1 MYHDAARSPGSQRH
15 QQPLHRQPSRQ
26 FDAYGPMPVN
36 PYEDQMA
43 RYDSARLERLN
54 PSLQNNYGY
63 DISGSQTWNPNGF
76 ANAQSLGGIRSA
88 SASLKPNARGRSG
101 LPTVCLAFFDAEG
114 FPHYPQDTTN
124 PLKTWLDQQ
133 PNMPQAFSNLGPG
146 PMQSSAMRPEASAS
160 SADDDELIPT
170 AIVIKNIPFAV
181 KKEQLVQLMT
191 ELNLPLPY
199 AFNYHFDN
207 GVFRGLAFANFTSAE
222 ETATVIEVLNHFELQ
237 GRKLRVEY
245 KKMLPL
251 QERERIEREKRERRG
266 QLEEQ
271 HRPMGG
277 PQLHTQSSMS
287 SLASHIP
294 ATSPSPVSQRG
305 QKLGGLHTR
314 LRLLPIRP
322 VANKNFLCSD
332 VDLNDTQTLQY
343 YSQLLLFKE
352 DTVRDSVIFPH
363 NLTPSQRRTVHTL
376 AHNMGLGH
384 ASRGSGEQRQVQVF
398 KVAAGAN
405 VSPPLSSIPPSGQSS
420 ESARR
425 GLNRAATI
433 DFSEARNEARNE
445 AGPGAFNTLR
455 GQNSG
460 FLGVLDSP
468 GNFANGQNLRAAKSF
483 ADLRSYTPSPVPS
496 SASFPAALQ
505 SNGARI
511 QYDGAPTGTSNT
523 PTLTP
528 AQSGSSLGMQRDDN
542 LLVNSLGGLS
552 LGTGI
557 GGPNSSPRRLRGMFS
572 WEQDSQHSNA
582 GAIGSNRGMGVG
594 YDGQQERMPIRQPRG
609 PTPDKGTGFRRQN
622 GHQARGSDELRTN
635 SGVEIIVE

>member
-1 MYHDAARSPGSQRH
+1 MSYQQSQEMYHDNSSARSPGSQRH

-36 PYEDQMA
+36 LYDDSMA
-43 RYDSARLERLN
+43 RYDTGRLERLN
-54 PSLQNNYGY
+54 PSLHNNSYAY
-63 DISGSQTWNPNGF
+63 DLPGSQTWNPNGF
-76 ANAQSLGGIRSA
+76 ANAQTLGAIRSA
-88 SASLKPNARGRSG
+88 SASLKTTSRTGRAG
-101 LPTVCLAFFDAEG
+101 LPT
-114 FPHYPQDTTN
+114 
-124 PLKTWLDQQ
+124 TWLDQQ
-133 PNMPQAFSNLGPG
+133 PGMPSPFSNLGPG
-146 PMQSSAMRPEASAS
+146 PLQSGAVRSETTVPSEGE
-160 SADDDELIPT
+160 DELIPT

-271 HRPMGG
+271 HRPMAAS
-277 PQLHTQSSMS
+277 QLQTQSSMS
-287 SLASHIP
+287 SLTSHIP

-305 QKLGGLHTR
+305 QKLE
-314 LRLLPIRP
+314 
-322 VANKNFLCSD
+322 
-332 VDLNDTQTLQY
+332 VDLNDSTTLSY

-352 DTVRDSVIFPH
+352 DPSRDSVLFPST
-363 NLTPSQRRTVHTL
+363 LSPIQRRTVHTL

-384 ASRGSGEQRQVQVF
+384 ASRGTGEQRQGQVF
-398 KVAAGAN
+398 KVAPGSN
-405 VSPPLSSIPPSGQSS
+405 VSPPLTSIPTAVQPADT
-420 ESARR
+420 ARR

-433 DFSEARNEARNE
+433 DFSEARNEG
-445 AGPGAFNTLR
+445 GPGPFNNLR
-455 GQNSG
+455 GQTSG

-468 GNFANGQNLRAAKSF
+468 GNYGNTQNLRAAKSF

-505 SNGARI
+505 SNGARL
-511 QYDGAPTGTSNT
+511 QHYEAVTSGASNT
-523 PTLTP
+523 PTLTSAP
-528 AQSGSSLGMQRDDN
+528 SGSSLGVQRDDN
-542 LLVNSLGGLS
+542 ILVNSLSSLS

-557 GGPNSSPRRLRGMFS
+557 GGPNASPRRLRGMFS
-572 WEQDSQHSNA
+572 WDQPESQPSSA
-582 GAIGSNRGMGVG
+582 GPIGSNRSIGLGF
-594 YDGQQERMPIRQPRG
+594 DGQSQERMPIRQPRG
-609 PTPDKGTGFRRQN
+609 PMPEKGSGFRRSN
-622 GHQARGSDELRTN
+622 GHQSRGSDELRTN

>member
-1 MYHDAARSPGSQRH
+1 MSYQQSQEMYHDNSSARSPGSQRH

-36 PYEDQMA
+36 LYDDSMA
-43 RYDSARLERLN
+43 RYDTGRLERLN
-54 PSLQNNYGY
+54 PSLHNNSYAY
-63 DISGSQTWNPNGF
+63 DLSGSQTWNPNGF
-76 ANAQSLGGIRSA
+76 ANAQTLGAIRSA
-88 SASLKPNARGRSG
+88 SASLKTTSRTGRAG
-101 LPTVCLAFFDAEG
+101 LPT
-114 FPHYPQDTTN
+114 
-124 PLKTWLDQQ
+124 TWLDQQ
-133 PNMPQAFSNLGPG
+133 PGMPSPFSNLGPG
-146 PMQSSAMRPEASAS
+146 PLQSGAVRSETTVPSEGE
-160 SADDDELIPT
+160 DELIPT

-271 HRPMGG
+271 HRPMAAS
-277 PQLHTQSSMS
+277 QLQTQSSMS
-287 SLASHIP
+287 SLTSHIP

-305 QKLGGLHTR
+305 QKLE
-314 LRLLPIRP
+314 
-322 VANKNFLCSD
+322 
-332 VDLNDTQTLQY
+332 VDLNDSTTLSY

-352 DTVRDSVIFPH
+352 DPSRDSVLFPPT
-363 NLTPSQRRTVHTL
+363 LTPIQRRTVHTL

-384 ASRGSGEQRQVQVF
+384 ASRGTGEQRQVQVF
-398 KVAAGAN
+398 KVAPGTN
-405 VSPPLSSIPPSGQSS
+405 VSPPLTSIPTAVQPADT
-420 ESARR
+420 ARR

-433 DFSEARNEARNE
+433 DFSEARNEG
-445 AGPGAFNTLR
+445 GPGPFSNLR
-455 GQNSG
+455 GQTSG

-468 GNFANGQNLRAAKSF
+468 GNYGSTQNLRAAKSF

-505 SNGARI
+505 SNGTRLQHYEAVTS
-511 QYDGAPTGTSNT
+511 GASNT
-523 PTLTP
+523 PTLTSAP
-528 AQSGSSLGMQRDDN
+528 SGSSLGVQRDDN
-542 LLVNSLGGLS
+542 LLVNSLSSLS

-572 WEQDSQHSNA
+572 WDQPENQPSSA
-582 GAIGSNRGMGVG
+582 GPIGSNRSIGLGF
-594 YDGQQERMPIRQPRG
+594 DGQSQERMPIRQPRG
-609 PTPDKGTGFRRQN
+609 PVPEKGSGFRRSN
-622 GHQARGSDELRTN
+622 GHQSRGSDELRTN

>member
-1 MYHDAARSPGSQRH
+1 MSYQQSDMYHDNPSARSPGSQRH

-36 PYEDQMA
+36 LYEDQMA
-43 RYDSARLERLN
+43 RYDTARMERLN
-54 PSLQNNYGY
+54 PSLQNNSYGY

-76 ANAQSLGGIRSA
+76 ANAQTLGGIRSS
-88 SASLKPNARGRSG
+88 SASLKPSARGRTG
-101 LPTVCLAFFDAEG
+101 LPT
-114 FPHYPQDTTN
+114 
-124 PLKTWLDQQ
+124 TWLDQQ
-133 PNMPQAFSNLGPG
+133 PGMSPAFSNLGPG
-146 PMQSSAMRPEASAS
+146 TIQSSAMRPEPSAS
-160 SADDDELIPT
+160 SEGDDELIPT

-271 HRPMGG
+271 HRPM
-277 PQLHTQSSMS
+277 PSSQLQTQSSMS
-287 SLASHIP
+287 SLTSHIP

-305 QKLGGLHTR
+305 QKL
-314 LRLLPIRP
+314 
-322 VANKNFLCSD
+322 D
-332 VDLNDTQTLQY
+332 VDLNDSATLSY

-352 DTVRDSVIFPH
+352 DTTRDSVLFPP
-363 NLTPSQRRTVHTL
+363 NLSPVQRRTVHTL
-376 AHNMGLGH
+376 AHNMGLAH

-398 KVAAGAN
+398 KVAPGTN
-405 VSPPLSSIPPSGQSS
+405 VSPPLSSIPPAQS
-420 ESARR
+420 ADNGRR

-433 DFSEARNEARNE
+433 DFSEARNE
-445 AGPGAFNTLR
+445 GAHGSFNTLR

-468 GNFANGQNLRAAKSF
+468 GNFANTQNLRAAKSF

-505 SNGARI
+505 SNGARL
-511 QYDGAPTGTSNT
+511 QYEGAPSGTSNT
-523 PTLTP
+523 PTLTSAP
-528 AQSGSSLGMQRDDN
+528 SGSSLGMQRDDN

-572 WEQDSQHSNA
+572 WEQENQATNA
-582 GAIGSNRGMGVG
+582 GAIGSNRGMGMG
-594 YDGQQERMPIRQPRG
+594 YDGAQQERMPIRQPRG

-622 GHQARGSDELRTN
+622 GHQSRGSDELRAS

>member
-1 MYHDAARSPGSQRH
+1 MSYQQSQEMYHDNSSARSPGSQRH

-36 PYEDQMA
+36 LYDDSMA
-43 RYDSARLERLN
+43 RYDTGRLERLN
-54 PSLQNNYGY
+54 PSLHNNSYAY
-63 DISGSQTWNPNGF
+63 DLPGSQTWNPNGF
-76 ANAQSLGGIRSA
+76 ANAQTLGAIRSA
-88 SASLKPNARGRSG
+88 SASLKTTSRTGRAG
-101 LPTVCLAFFDAEG
+101 LPT
-114 FPHYPQDTTN
+114 
-124 PLKTWLDQQ
+124 TWLDQQ
-133 PNMPQAFSNLGPG
+133 PGMPSPFSNLGPG
-146 PMQSSAMRPEASAS
+146 PLQSGAVRSETTVPSEG
-160 SADDDELIPT
+160 DDELIPT

-271 HRPMGG
+271 HRPMAAS
-277 PQLHTQSSMS
+277 QLQTQSSMS
-287 SLASHIP
+287 SLTSHIP

-305 QKLGGLHTR
+305 QKLE
-314 LRLLPIRP
+314 
-322 VANKNFLCSD
+322 
-332 VDLNDTQTLQY
+332 VDLNDSTTLSY

-352 DTVRDSVIFPH
+352 DPSRDSVLFPST
-363 NLTPSQRRTVHTL
+363 LSPIQRRTVHTL

-384 ASRGSGEQRQVQVF
+384 ASRGTGEQRQVQVF
-398 KVAAGAN
+398 KVAPGTN
-405 VSPPLSSIPPSGQSS
+405 VSPPLTSIPTAVQPADT
-420 ESARR
+420 ARR

-433 DFSEARNEARNE
+433 DFSEARNEG
-445 AGPGAFNTLR
+445 GPGPFNNLR
-455 GQNSG
+455 GQTSG

-468 GNFANGQNLRAAKSF
+468 GNYGNTQNLRAAKSF

-505 SNGARI
+505 SNGARL
-511 QYDGAPTGTSNT
+511 QHYEAVTSGASNT
-523 PTLTP
+523 PTLTSAP
-528 AQSGSSLGMQRDDN
+528 SGSSLGVQRDDN
-542 LLVNSLGGLS
+542 LLVNSLSSLS

-557 GGPNSSPRRLRGMFS
+557 GGPNASPRRLRGMFS
-572 WEQDSQHSNA
+572 WDQPESQPSSA
-582 GAIGSNRGMGVG
+582 GPIGSNRSIGLGF
-594 YDGQQERMPIRQPRG
+594 DGQSQERMPIRQPRG
-609 PTPDKGTGFRRQN
+609 PMPEKGSGFRRSN
-622 GHQARGSDELRTN
+622 GHQSRGSDELRTN

>member
-1 MYHDAARSPGSQRH
+1 MSYQQPDMYHDNPSARSPGSQRH
-15 QQPLHRQPSRQ
+15 QQPLHRQSSRQ

-36 PYEDQMA
+36 LYEDQMG
-43 RYDSARLERLN
+43 RYDTARMERLN
-54 PSLQNNYGY
+54 PSLQNNSYGY

-76 ANAQSLGGIRSA
+76 ANAQTLGGIRSS
-88 SASLKPNARGRSG
+88 SASLKPSARGRTG
-101 LPTVCLAFFDAEG
+101 LPTVSDLFLSNNREEQQLTDVG
-114 FPHYPQDTTN
+114 Q
-124 PLKTWLDQQ
+124 TWLDQQ
-133 PNMPQAFSNLGPG
+133 PGMSPAFSNLGPG
-146 PMQSSAMRPEASAS
+146 PIQSSAMRPEPSAS
-160 SADDDELIPT
+160 SEGDDELIPT

-271 HRPMGG
+271 HRPM
-277 PQLHTQSSMS
+277 PSSQLQTQSSMS

-305 QKLGGLHTR
+305 QKL
-314 LRLLPIRP
+314 
-322 VANKNFLCSD
+322 D
-332 VDLNDTQTLQY
+332 VDLNDSATLSY

-352 DTVRDSVIFPH
+352 DTSRDSVLFPP
-363 NLTPSQRRTVHTL
+363 NLSPVQRRTVHTL
-376 AHNMGLGH
+376 AHNMGLAH

-398 KVAAGAN
+398 KVAPGTN
-405 VSPPLSSIPPSGQSS
+405 VSPPLSSIPPAQSADSG
-420 ESARR
+420 RR

-433 DFSEARNEARNE
+433 DFSEARNE
-445 AGPGAFNTLR
+445 GAHGSFNALR
-455 GQNSG
+455 GQTSG

-468 GNFANGQNLRAAKSF
+468 GNFANTQNLRAAKSF

-505 SNGARI
+505 SNGARL
-511 QYDGAPTGTSNT
+511 QYEGAPSGTSNT
-523 PTLTP
+523 PTLTSAP
-528 AQSGSSLGMQRDDN
+528 SGSSLGMQRDDN

-572 WEQDSQHSNA
+572 WEQENQATNA
-582 GAIGSNRGMGVG
+582 GAIGSNRGMGMG
-594 YDGQQERMPIRQPRG
+594 YDGAQQERMPIRQPRG
-609 PTPDKGTGFRRQN
+609 PTPDKSTGFRRQN
-622 GHQARGSDELRTN
+622 GHQSRGSDELRAS

>member
-1 MYHDAARSPGSQRH
+1 MSYQQPDMYHDPSARSPGSQRH

-26 FDAYGPMPVN
+26 FDAYGAMPVN
-36 PYEDQMA
+36 LYEDQMA
-43 RYDSARLERLN
+43 RYESARLERLN
-54 PSLQNNYGY
+54 PPMQNNNSYSY
-63 DISGSQTWNPNGF
+63 DLSGSQTWNPNGF
-76 ANAQSLGGIRSA
+76 ANAQTLGGIRSA
-88 SASLKPNARGRSG
+88 SASLKPAARGRTA
-101 LPTVCLAFFDAEG
+101 LPT
-114 FPHYPQDTTN
+114 
-124 PLKTWLDQQ
+124 TWLDQQ
-133 PNMPQAFSNLGPG
+133 PGMPSAFSNLGPG
-146 PMQSSAMRPEASAS
+146 PIQSSAMRPEASAS
-160 SADDDELIPT
+160 SEGDDELIPT

-222 ETATVIEVLNHFELQ
+222 ETATVIDVLNHFELQ

-271 HRPMGG
+271 HRPM
-277 PQLHTQSSMS
+277 PSQLHTQSSMT
-287 SLASHIP
+287 SLNSHIP

-305 QKLGGLHTR
+305 GGGGHGQKL
-314 LRLLPIRP
+314 
-322 VANKNFLCSD
+322 D
-332 VDLNDTQTLQY
+332 VDLNDGQTLQY

-352 DTVRDSVIFPH
+352 DTTRDSVLFPS

-376 AHNMGLGH
+376 AHNMGLAH
-384 ASRGSGEQRQVQVF
+384 ASRGSGDQRQVQVL
-398 KVAAGAN
+398 KVAAGSN
-405 VSPPLSSIPPSGQSS
+405 VSPPLQPIPPAGQSDS
-420 ESARR
+420 SRR

-433 DFSEARNEARNE
+433 DFSEARNEG
-445 AGPGAFNTLR
+445 GPGAFNTLR
-455 GQNSG
+455 GQTSG
-460 FLGVLDSP
+460 FLGVLDSA
-468 GNFANGQNLRAAKSF
+468 GNFANTQNLRAAKSF

-505 SNGARI
+505 SNGTRL
-511 QYDGAPTGTSNT
+511 QYDGAPTGASNT
-523 PTLTP
+523 PTLTSAP
-528 AQSGSSLGMQRDDN
+528 SGSSLGMQRDDN

-572 WEQDSQHSNA
+572 WDQDSQPSTT

-594 YDGQQERMPIRQPRG
+594 FDTAQQERMPIRQPRG
-609 PTPDKGTGFRRQN
+609 PTPEKGPGFRRQN
-622 GHQARGSDELRTN
+622 GHQARGSDELRAS

>member
-1 MYHDAARSPGSQRH
+1 MKQ
-15 QQPLHRQPSRQ
+15 
-26 FDAYGPMPVN
+26 
-36 PYEDQMA
+36 
-43 RYDSARLERLN
+43 
-54 PSLQNNYGY
+54 
-63 DISGSQTWNPNGF
+63 
-76 ANAQSLGGIRSA
+76 
-88 SASLKPNARGRSG
+88 
-101 LPTVCLAFFDAEG
+101 
-114 FPHYPQDTTN
+114 
-124 PLKTWLDQQ
+124 KTWLDQQ
-133 PNMPQAFSNLGPG
+133 PGIPSPFSSLGPS
-146 PMQSSAMRPEASAS
+146 PLQSSSAIRTEPSAS
-160 SADDDELIPT
+160 SEVDDELIPT

-271 HRPMGG
+271 HRPM
-277 PQLHTQSSMS
+277 PSSQLQTQSSMS
-287 SLASHIP
+287 SLTSHIP

-305 QKLGGLHTR
+305 QKLGNDLHSEHFQSMSA
-314 LRLLPIRP
+314 
-322 VANKNFLCSD
+322 ANALSAID
-332 VDLNDTQTLQY
+332 VDLNDTTTLSY

-352 DTVRDSVIFPH
+352 DTARDSVIFPA
-363 NLTPSQRRTVHTL
+363 NLTPVHRRTVHTL

-398 KVAAGAN
+398 KVMPGSN
-405 VSPPLSSIPPSGQSS
+405 VSPPLSSIPAAVQPPDT
-420 ESARR
+420 ARR

-433 DFSEARNEARNE
+433 DFSESRNEGGANPYGGGGSGG
-445 AGPGAFNTLR
+445 AGNAGAGAGGSLR
-455 GQNSG
+455 GQASG
-460 FLGVLDSP
+460 FLGVLESP
-468 GNFANGQNLRAAKSF
+468 GNFGNAQNLRAAKSF

-505 SNGARI
+505 SNGARVP
-511 QYDGAPTGTSNT
+511 QYDGAASAASNT
-523 PTLTP
+523 PTLAGTP
-528 AQSGSSLGMQRDDN
+528 SGSSLGVQRDDG
-542 LLVNSLGGLS
+542 LLVNSLSSLS

-557 GGPNSSPRRLRGMFS
+557 GGTNSSPRRLRGMFS
-572 WEQDSQHSNA
+572 WEQPDSQPSSA
-582 GAIGSNRGMGVG
+582 GPIGSNRSIGLGF
-594 YDGQQERMPIRQPRG
+594 DSQLQERMPIRQPRG
-609 PTPDKGTGFRRQN
+609 PAPEKGPGFGRQN
-622 GHQARGSDELRTN
+622 GHQSRASHELRTN

>member
-1 MYHDAARSPGSQRH
+1 MYEQ
-15 QQPLHRQPSRQ
+15 
-26 FDAYGPMPVN
+26 
-36 PYEDQMA
+36 DQM
-43 RYDSARLERLN
+43 RYESARLERLN

-76 ANAQSLGGIRSA
+76 ANAQTLGGIRSA
-88 SASLKPNARGRSG
+88 SASLKPNSRGRAG
-101 LPTVCLAFFDAEG
+101 LPT
-114 FPHYPQDTTN
+114 
-124 PLKTWLDQQ
+124 TWLDQQ

-146 PMQSSAMRPEASAS
+146 PIQSSAMRPEASAS

-277 PQLHTQSSMS
+277 GPQLQTQSSMS
-287 SLASHIP
+287 SLTSHIP

-305 QKLGGLHTR
+305 QK
-314 LRLLPIRP
+314 I
-322 VANKNFLCSD
+322 D
-332 VDLNDTQTLQY
+332 VDLNDTQTLSY

-352 DTVRDSVIFPH
+352 DNVRDSVIFPH

-398 KVAAGAN
+398 KIAAGAN
-405 VSPPLSSIPPSGQSS
+405 VSPPASSIPPSGQSDNG
-420 ESARR
+420 RR

-433 DFSEARNEARNE
+433 DFSEARQE

-460 FLGVLDSP
+460 FLGVMDSP

-505 SNGARI
+505 SNGARL
-511 QYDGAPTGTSNT
+511 QYEGAPTATSNT

-572 WEQDSQHSNA
+572 WEQDSQQSNA
-582 GAIGSNRGMGVG
+582 GAIGSNRGMGMG
-594 YDGQQERMPIRQPRG
+594 YDGQQERMPVRQPRG

>member
-1 MYHDAARSPGSQRH
+1 MYHDPSARSPGSQRH

-36 PYEDQMA
+36 LYEDQMA
-43 RYDSARLERLN
+43 RYESARLERLN
-54 PSLQNNYGY
+54 PPMQQQNNNSYSY
-63 DISGSQTWNPNGF
+63 DLSGSQTWNPNGF
-76 ANAQSLGGIRSA
+76 ANPQSLAGIRSA
-88 SASLKPNARGRSG
+88 SASLKPAARGRTG
-101 LPTVCLAFFDAEG
+101 LPT
-114 FPHYPQDTTN
+114 
-124 PLKTWLDQQ
+124 TWLDQQ
-133 PNMPQAFSNLGPG
+133 PGMPNAFSNLGPG
-146 PMQSSAMRPEASAS
+146 PIQSTAMRPEASAS
-160 SADDDELIPT
+160 SDGDDELIPT

-222 ETATVIEVLNHFELQ
+222 ETATVIEMLNHFELQ

-271 HRPMGG
+271 HRPMPSG
-277 PQLHTQSSMS
+277 QLHTQSSMT
-287 SLASHIP
+287 SLNSHIP
-294 ATSPSPVSQRG
+294 ASSPSPVSQRG
-305 QKLGGLHTR
+305 QKL
-314 LRLLPIRP
+314 
-322 VANKNFLCSD
+322 D
-332 VDLNDTQTLQY
+332 VNLNDTQTLHY

-352 DTVRDSVIFPH
+352 DTARDSVMFPS
-363 NLTPSQRRTVHTL
+363 NLTPTQRRTVHTL
-376 AHNMGLGH
+376 AHNMGLAH
-384 ASRGSGEQRQVQVF
+384 ASRGSGDQRQVQVF
-398 KVAAGAN
+398 KVAAGSN
-405 VSPPLSSIPPSGQSS
+405 VSPPLQPIPPAGQSDS
-420 ESARR
+420 SRR

-433 DFSEARNEARNE
+433 DFSEARNEGGA
-445 AGPGAFNTLR
+445 GAFNTLR
-455 GQNSG
+455 GQTSG

-468 GNFANGQNLRAAKSF
+468 GNFNNPQNLRAAKSF

-505 SNGARI
+505 SNGTRL
-511 QYDGAPTGTSNT
+511 QYEGAPTGASNT
-523 PTLTP
+523 PTLTSAP
-528 AQSGSSLGMQRDDN
+528 SGSSLGMQRDDN

-572 WEQDSQHSNA
+572 WEQDSQPSSA

-594 YDGQQERMPIRQPRG
+594 FDTAQQERMPIRQPRG
-609 PTPDKGTGFRRQN
+609 PTPDKGPGFRRQN
-622 GHQARGSDELRTN
+622 GHQARGSDELRST

>member
-1 MYHDAARSPGSQRH
+1 MSYQQAQDMYHDNSAARSPGSQRH

-36 PYEDQMA
+36 LYDDMA
-43 RYDSARLERLN
+43 RYDSGRLERLN
-54 PSLQNNYGY
+54 SSLHNNSYAY
-63 DISGSQTWNPNGF
+63 DLAGSQTWNPNGF
-76 ANAQSLGGIRSA
+76 ANAQALGGIRSA
-88 SASLKPNARGRSG
+88 STSLKTTSRTGRAG
-101 LPTVCLAFFDAEG
+101 LPT
-114 FPHYPQDTTN
+114 
-124 PLKTWLDQQ
+124 TWLDQQ
-133 PNMPQAFSNLGPG
+133 PGIPSPFSNLGPG
-146 PMQSSAMRPEASAS
+146 PLQNSAMRPETSGPSEA
-160 SADDDELIPT
+160 DDELIPT

-271 HRPMGG
+271 HRPMATS
-277 PQLHTQSSMS
+277 QLQTQSSMS
-287 SLASHIP
+287 SLTSHLP

-305 QKLGGLHTR
+305 QKLE
-314 LRLLPIRP
+314 
-322 VANKNFLCSD
+322 
-332 VDLNDTQTLQY
+332 VDLNDSTTLSY

-352 DTVRDSVIFPH
+352 DTARDTLVFPP
-363 NLTPSQRRTVHTL
+363 NLSPVQRRTVHTL

-384 ASRGSGEQRQVQVF
+384 ASRGSGEQRQVHVF
-398 KVAAGAN
+398 KVAPGTN
-405 VSPPLSSIPPSGQSS
+405 VSPPLSSIPAAVQPA
-420 ESARR
+420 ETARR

-433 DFSEARNEARNE
+433 DFSESRND
-445 AGPGAFNTLR
+445 GPTHFNTLR
-455 GQNSG
+455 GQPSSG

-468 GNFANGQNLRAAKSF
+468 GNFGNTQNLRAAKSF

-505 SNGARI
+505 SNGARL
-511 QYDGAPTGTSNT
+511 QHYDGATSATSNT
-523 PTLTP
+523 PTLTSAP
-528 AQSGSSLGMQRDDN
+528 SGSSLGMQRDDS
-542 LLVNSLGGLS
+542 LLVNSLSSLS

-557 GGPNSSPRRLRGMFS
+557 GGPNASPRRLRGMFS
-572 WEQDSQHSNA
+572 WEQPESQPSSA
-582 GAIGSNRGMGVG
+582 GPIGSNRSIGVG
-594 YDGQQERMPIRQPRG
+594 FDGQSQERMPIRQPRG
-609 PTPDKGTGFRRQN
+609 PMPEKGPGFRRQN
-622 GHQARGSDELRTN
+622 GHQSRGSDELRTS

>member
-1 MYHDAARSPGSQRH
+1 MSYQDMYHDHSARSPGSQRH

-26 FDAYGPMPVN
+26 FDAYGPMPTN
-36 PYEDQMA
+36 MYEQDQM
-43 RYDSARLERLN
+43 RYESTRLERLN

-76 ANAQSLGGIRSA
+76 ANAQTLGGIRSA
-88 SASLKPNARGRSG
+88 SASLKPNARGRAG
-101 LPTVCLAFFDAEG
+101 LPT
-114 FPHYPQDTTN
+114 
-124 PLKTWLDQQ
+124 TWLDQQ

-146 PMQSSAMRPEASAS
+146 PIQSSAMRPEASAS

-277 PQLHTQSSMS
+277 GPQLQTQSSMS
-287 SLASHIP
+287 SLTSHIP

-305 QKLGGLHTR
+305 QK
-314 LRLLPIRP
+314 I
-322 VANKNFLCSD
+322 D
-332 VDLNDTQTLQY
+332 VDLNDTQTLSY

-398 KVAAGAN
+398 KIAAGAN
-405 VSPPLSSIPPSGQSS
+405 VSPPTSSIPPSGQSDS
-420 ESARR
+420 GRR

-433 DFSEARNEARNE
+433 DFSEARQE
-445 AGPGAFNTLR
+445 GPGAFNTLR

-460 FLGVLDSP
+460 FLGVMDSP

-505 SNGARI
+505 SNGARL
-511 QYDGAPTGTSNT
+511 QYEGAPTAASNT

-572 WEQDSQHSNA
+572 WEQDSQQSNA
-582 GAIGSNRGMGVG
+582 GAIGSNRGMGMG
-594 YDGQQERMPIRQPRG
+594 YDGQQERMPVRQPRG

>member
-1 MYHDAARSPGSQRH
+1 MSYQQSQEMYHDNSSARSPGSQRH

-36 PYEDQMA
+36 LYDDSMA
-43 RYDSARLERLN
+43 RYDTGRLERLN
-54 PSLQNNYGY
+54 PSLHNTSYAY
-63 DISGSQTWNPNGF
+63 DLPGSQTWNPNGF
-76 ANAQSLGGIRSA
+76 ANAQTLGAIRSA
-88 SASLKPNARGRSG
+88 SASLKPTSRTGRAG
-101 LPTVCLAFFDAEG
+101 LPT
-114 FPHYPQDTTN
+114 
-124 PLKTWLDQQ
+124 TWLDQQ
-133 PNMPQAFSNLGPG
+133 PGMPGPFSNLGPG
-146 PMQSSAMRPEASAS
+146 PLQSGAVRSDAAVPSEG
-160 SADDDELIPT
+160 DDELIPT

-271 HRPMGG
+271 HRPMAAS
-277 PQLHTQSSMS
+277 QLQTQSSMS
-287 SLASHIP
+287 SLTSHIP

-305 QKLGGLHTR
+305 QKLE
-314 LRLLPIRP
+314 
-322 VANKNFLCSD
+322 
-332 VDLNDTQTLQY
+332 VDLNDSTTLSY

-352 DTVRDSVIFPH
+352 DPSRDSVLFPST
-363 NLTPSQRRTVHTL
+363 LSPIQRRTVHTL

-384 ASRGSGEQRQVQVF
+384 ASRGTGEQRQVQVF
-398 KVAAGAN
+398 KVAPGTN
-405 VSPPLSSIPPSGQSS
+405 VSPPLTSIPTAVQPADT
-420 ESARR
+420 ARR

-433 DFSEARNEARNE
+433 DFSEARNEG
-445 AGPGAFNTLR
+445 GPGHFNNLR
-455 GQNSG
+455 GQTSG

-468 GNFANGQNLRAAKSF
+468 GNYGNTQNLRAAKSF

-505 SNGARI
+505 SNGTRLQHYEAVTS
-511 QYDGAPTGTSNT
+511 GASNT
-523 PTLTP
+523 PTLTSAP
-528 AQSGSSLGMQRDDN
+528 SGSSLGVQRDDN
-542 LLVNSLGGLS
+542 LLVNSLSSLS

-557 GGPNSSPRRLRGMFS
+557 GGPNASPRRLRGMFS
-572 WEQDSQHSNA
+572 WDQQESQPSSA
-582 GAIGSNRGMGVG
+582 GPIGSNRSIGLGF
-594 YDGQQERMPIRQPRG
+594 DGQSQERMPIRQPRG
-609 PTPDKGTGFRRQN
+609 PMPEKGSGFRRSN
-622 GHQARGSDELRTN
+622 GHQSRGSDELRTN

>member
-1 MYHDAARSPGSQRH
+1 MSYQDMYHDHSARSPGSQRH

-26 FDAYGPMPVN
+26 FDAYGPMPTN
-36 PYEDQMA
+36 MYEQDQM
-43 RYDSARLERLN
+43 RYESARLERLN

-76 ANAQSLGGIRSA
+76 ANAQTLGGIRSA
-88 SASLKPNARGRSG
+88 SASLKPNARGRAG
-101 LPTVCLAFFDAEG
+101 LPT
-114 FPHYPQDTTN
+114 
-124 PLKTWLDQQ
+124 TWLDQQ

-146 PMQSSAMRPEASAS
+146 PIQSSAMRPEASAS

-277 PQLHTQSSMS
+277 GPQLQTQSSMS
-287 SLASHIP
+287 SLTSHIP

-305 QKLGGLHTR
+305 QK
-314 LRLLPIRP
+314 I
-322 VANKNFLCSD
+322 D
-332 VDLNDTQTLQY
+332 VDLNDTQTLSY

-398 KVAAGAN
+398 KIAAGAN
-405 VSPPLSSIPPSGQSS
+405 VSPPTSSIPPSGQSDS
-420 ESARR
+420 GRR

-433 DFSEARNEARNE
+433 DFSEARQE
-445 AGPGAFNTLR
+445 GPGAFNTLR

-460 FLGVLDSP
+460 FLGVMDSP

-505 SNGARI
+505 SNGARL
-511 QYDGAPTGTSNT
+511 QYEGAPTATSNT

-572 WEQDSQHSNA
+572 WEQDSQQSNA
-582 GAIGSNRGMGVG
+582 GAIGSNRGMGMG
-594 YDGQQERMPIRQPRG
+594 YDSQQERMPVRQPRG

>member
-1 MYHDAARSPGSQRH
+1 MSYQQSQEMYHDNSSARSPGSQRH

-36 PYEDQMA
+36 LYDDPMA
-43 RYDSARLERLN
+43 RYDIGRLERLN
-54 PSLQNNYGY
+54 PSLHNNSYAY
-63 DISGSQTWNPNGF
+63 DLPGSQTWNPNGF
-76 ANAQSLGGIRSA
+76 ANAQTLGAIRSA
-88 SASLKPNARGRSG
+88 SASLKSTSRTGRAG
-101 LPTVCLAFFDAEG
+101 LPT
-114 FPHYPQDTTN
+114 
-124 PLKTWLDQQ
+124 TWLDQQ
-133 PNMPQAFSNLGPG
+133 PGIPSPFSNLGPG
-146 PMQSSAMRPEASAS
+146 PLQSGAVRAETTGPSEA
-160 SADDDELIPT
+160 DDELIPT

-191 ELNLPLPY
+191 ELSLPLPY

-222 ETATVIEVLNHFELQ
+222 ETATVIDVLNHFELQ

-271 HRPMGG
+271 HRPMASS
-277 PQLHTQSSMS
+277 QLQTQSSMS
-287 SLASHIP
+287 SLTSHIP

-305 QKLGGLHTR
+305 QKL
-314 LRLLPIRP
+314 
-322 VANKNFLCSD
+322 D
-332 VDLNDTQTLQY
+332 VDLNDSTTLSY

-352 DTVRDSVIFPH
+352 DPSRDSVLFPAT
-363 NLTPSQRRTVHTL
+363 LSPVQRRTVHTL

-398 KVAAGAN
+398 KVAPGTN
-405 VSPPLSSIPPSGQSS
+405 VSPPLTSIPTAVQPADT
-420 ESARR
+420 ARR

-433 DFSEARNEARNE
+433 DFSEARNEG
-445 AGPGAFNTLR
+445 GPGPFSTLR
-455 GQNSG
+455 GQTSG

-468 GNFANGQNLRAAKSF
+468 GNYGNAQNLRAAKSF

-505 SNGARI
+505 SNGARL
-511 QYDGAPTGTSNT
+511 QHYEGAASGASNT

-528 AQSGSSLGMQRDDN
+528 APSGSNLGLQRDDN

-557 GGPNSSPRRLRGMFS
+557 GGPNASPRRLRGMFS
-572 WEQDSQHSNA
+572 WEQPESQPSSA
-582 GAIGSNRGMGVG
+582 GPIGSNRSIGLGF
-594 YDGQQERMPIRQPRG
+594 DGQSQERMPIRQPRG
-609 PTPDKGTGFRRQN
+609 PMSEKGPGFRRSN
-622 GHQARGSDELRTN
+622 GHQPRGSDELRPS

>member
-1 MYHDAARSPGSQRH
+1 MSYQQSDMYHDSSARSPGSQRH

-36 PYEDQMA
+36 LYEDQMA
-43 RYDSARLERLN
+43 RYESARLERLN
-54 PSLQNNYGY
+54 PSLQNNSYGY
-63 DISGSQTWNPNGF
+63 DLSGSQTWNPNGF
-76 ANAQSLGGIRSA
+76 ANAQTLGGIRSA
-88 SASLKPNARGRSG
+88 SASLKPAARGRTG
-101 LPTVCLAFFDAEG
+101 LPT
-114 FPHYPQDTTN
+114 
-124 PLKTWLDQQ
+124 TWLDQQ
-133 PNMPQAFSNLGPG
+133 PGMPNTFSNLGPG
-146 PMQSSAMRPEASAS
+146 GLQSAAMRPEPSAS
-160 SADDDELIPT
+160 SEADDELIPT

-271 HRPMGG
+271 HRPM
-277 PQLHTQSSMS
+277 PSSQLHTQSSMS
-287 SLASHIP
+287 SLTSHIP

-305 QKLGGLHTR
+305 QKL
-314 LRLLPIRP
+314 
-322 VANKNFLCSD
+322 D
-332 VDLNDTQTLQY
+332 VDLNDTTTLQY

-352 DTVRDSVIFPH
+352 DTGRDSVIFPP
-363 NLTPSQRRTVHTL
+363 NLTPSHRRTVHTL
-376 AHNMGLGH
+376 AHNMGLAH

-398 KVAAGAN
+398 KVAAGTN
-405 VSPPLSSIPPSGQSS
+405 VSPPLSSIPPAGQSDS
-420 ESARR
+420 SRR

-433 DFSEARNEARNE
+433 DFSEARNEG
-445 AGPGAFNTLR
+445 GPGALNTLR

-468 GNFANGQNLRAAKSF
+468 SNFANTQNLRAAKSF

-505 SNGARI
+505 SNGTRL
-511 QYDGAPTGTSNT
+511 QYEGAPTGSSNT
-523 PTLTP
+523 PTLTSAP
-528 AQSGSSLGMQRDDN
+528 SGSSLGVQRDDN

-572 WEQDSQHSNA
+572 WDQDTQPSTA
-582 GAIGSNRGMGVG
+582 GTIGSNRGMGVG
-594 YDGQQERMPIRQPRG
+594 YDTPQQERMPMRQPRG
-609 PTPDKGTGFRRQN
+609 PTPEKGPGFRRQN
-622 GHQARGSDELRTN
+622 GHQPRGSDELRTS

>member
-1 MYHDAARSPGSQRH
+1 MSYQQAQDMYHDNSSARSPGSQRH

-36 PYEDQMA
+36 LYDDPMA
-43 RYDSARLERLN
+43 RYDTGRLDRLN
-54 PSLQNNYGY
+54 PSLHNPSYAY
-63 DISGSQTWNPNGF
+63 DLPGSQTWNPNGF
-76 ANAQSLGGIRSA
+76 ANAQALGGIRSA
-88 SASLKPNARGRSG
+88 SASLKTAPRGGRAG
-101 LPTVCLAFFDAEG
+101 LPT
-114 FPHYPQDTTN
+114 
-124 PLKTWLDQQ
+124 TWLDQQ
-133 PNMPQAFSNLGPG
+133 PGMPSPFSNIG
-146 PMQSSAMRPEASAS
+146 SAS
-160 SADDDELIPT
+160 LQSGSLRPDTTGPSEADDELIPT

-271 HRPMGG
+271 HRPMAAS
-277 PQLHTQSSMS
+277 QLQTQSSMS
-287 SLASHIP
+287 SLTSHIP

-305 QKLGGLHTR
+305 QKL
-314 LRLLPIRP
+314 
-322 VANKNFLCSD
+322 D
-332 VDLNDTQTLQY
+332 VDLNDSMTLSF

-352 DTVRDSVIFPH
+352 DTGRDSVIFPS
-363 NLTPSQRRTVHTL
+363 NLTPVQRRTVHTL

-384 ASRGSGEQRQVQVF
+384 ASRGSGDQRQVQVF
-398 KVAAGAN
+398 KVAAGTN
-405 VSPPLSSIPPSGQSS
+405 VSPPLSAIPAAVQPS
-420 ESARR
+420 ETARR

-433 DFSEARNEARNE
+433 DFSEARNE
-445 AGPGAFNTLR
+445 GPAHFGTLR
-455 GQNSG
+455 GQPSAG
-460 FLGVLDSP
+460 FLGVLDSSAGF
-468 GNFANGQNLRAAKSF
+468 GNTQNLRAAKSF

-505 SNGARI
+505 SNGARL
-511 QYDGAPTGTSNT
+511 QHYDGAASGTSNT

-528 AQSGSSLGMQRDDN
+528 APSGSSLGMQRDDG
-542 LLVNSLGGLS
+542 LLVNSLSSLS

-572 WEQDSQHSNA
+572 WEQPETQPSSA
-582 GAIGSNRGMGVG
+582 GPIGSNRTIGVG
-594 YDGQQERMPIRQPRG
+594 FDGQSQERMPIRQPRG
-609 PTPDKGTGFRRQN
+609 PMPEKGPGFRRPN
-622 GHQARGSDELRTN
+622 GHQSRGSDELRTS

>member
-1 MYHDAARSPGSQRH
+1 MSYQPSDMYHDPAARSPGSQRH

-26 FDAYGPMPVN
+26 FDAYGPMPAN
-36 PYEDQMA
+36 IYEDQMA
-43 RYDSARLERLN
+43 RYESARLERLT
-54 PSLQNNYGY
+54 PSLQNNNSYAY
-63 DISGSQTWNPNGF
+63 DLSGSQTWNPNGF

-88 SASLKPNARGRSG
+88 SASLKPSARGRTG
-101 LPTVCLAFFDAEG
+101 LPT
-114 FPHYPQDTTN
+114 
-124 PLKTWLDQQ
+124 TWLDQQ
-133 PNMPQAFSNLGPG
+133 SGLPNAFANLGPG
-146 PMQSSAMRPEASAS
+146 PIQSNAMRPDPSAS
-160 SADDDELIPT
+160 SEGDDELIPT

-271 HRPMGG
+271 HRPMASS
-277 PQLHTQSSMS
+277 QLQTQSSMS
-287 SLASHIP
+287 SLTSHIP

-305 QKLGGLHTR
+305 QKLGKSS
-314 LRLLPIRP
+314 IRHFP
-322 VANKNFLCSD
+322 TPDSD
-332 VDLNDTQTLQY
+332 LIAHHLEQVEVDLNDSQTLSY

-352 DTVRDSVIFPH
+352 DTARDSVIFPP

-384 ASRGSGEQRQVQVF
+384 ASRGNGDQRQVQVF
-398 KVAAGAN
+398 KVPAGSN
-405 VSPPLSSIPPSGQSS
+405 VSPPLSAIPPTASHSDSG
-420 ESARR
+420 RR

-433 DFSEARNEARNE
+433 DFSEARQE
-445 AGPGAFNTLR
+445 GGQGAFHTLR
-455 GQNSG
+455 GPTSN
-460 FLGVLDSP
+460 FLGVMDST
-468 GNFANGQNLRAAKSF
+468 GNFANTQNLRAAKSF

-505 SNGARI
+505 SNNGSRLQ
-511 QYDGAPTGTSNT
+511 QYDGTPTGASNT
-523 PTLTP
+523 PTLTSAP
-528 AQSGSSLGMQRDDN
+528 AGSSLGMPRDDN

-557 GGPNSSPRRLRGMFS
+557 GGPNASPRRLRGMFS
-572 WEQDSQHSNA
+572 WEQDNQSSAA
-582 GAIGSNRGMGVG
+582 GPIGSNRGMGMG
-594 YDGQQERMPIRQPRG
+594 FDSTQQERMPIRQPRG
-609 PTPDKGTGFRRQN
+609 PTPEKGTGFRRPN
-622 GHQARGSDELRTN
+622 GHQARGSDELRTT

>member
-1 MYHDAARSPGSQRH
+1 MSYQQAQEMYHDNSSARSPGSQRH

-36 PYEDQMA
+36 LYEDPMA
-43 RYDSARLERLN
+43 RYDTGRLERLN
-54 PSLQNNYGY
+54 PSLHNNYAY
-63 DISGSQTWNPNGF
+63 DLSGSQTWNPNGF
-76 ANAQSLGGIRSA
+76 ANAQALGGIRSA
-88 SASLKPNARGRSG
+88 STSLKTSSSRTGRAG
-101 LPTVCLAFFDAEG
+101 IPT
-114 FPHYPQDTTN
+114 
-124 PLKTWLDQQ
+124 TWLDQ
-133 PNMPQAFSNLGPG
+133 PPPMPSPFSNLGPG
-146 PMQSSAMRPEASAS
+146 PLQSSAMRPETTGPSET
-160 SADDDELIPT
+160 DDELIPT

-191 ELNLPLPY
+191 ELSLPLPY

-222 ETATVIEVLNHFELQ
+222 ETATVIDVLNHFELQ

-271 HRPMGG
+271 HRPMAATS
-277 PQLHTQSSMS
+277 QLQTQSSMS
-287 SLASHIP
+287 SLTSHLP

-305 QKLGGLHTR
+305 QKLGKSRLPGSPLHMTNQD
-314 LRLLPIRP
+314 P
-322 VANKNFLCSD
+322 VESSE
-332 VDLNDTQTLQY
+332 VDLNDSTTLSY

-352 DTVRDSVIFPH
+352 DTSRDSMVFAA
-363 NLTPSQRRTVHTL
+363 NLSPVQRRTVHTL

-384 ASRGSGEQRQVQVF
+384 ASRGSGDQRQVQVF
-398 KVAAGAN
+398 KVGPGAN
-405 VSPPLSSIPPSGQSS
+405 VSPPLSSIPAAVQPSDT
-420 ESARR
+420 ARR

-433 DFSEARNEARNE
+433 DFSEARNE
-445 AGPGAFNTLR
+445 GPSSYNTLR
-455 GQNSG
+455 GQTSG

-468 GNFANGQNLRAAKSF
+468 GNFGNTQNLRAAKSF

-505 SNGARI
+505 SNGARMPH
-511 QYDGAPTGTSNT
+511 YDGATSATSNT

-528 AQSGSSLGMQRDDN
+528 APSGSSLGMPRDDG
-542 LLVNSLGGLS
+542 LLVNSLSSLS

-557 GGPNSSPRRLRGMFS
+557 GGPNSSPRRLRSMFS
-572 WEQDSQHSNA
+572 WEQPESQPSSA
-582 GAIGSNRGMGVG
+582 GPIGSNRSIGLGF
-594 YDGQQERMPIRQPRG
+594 DGQSQERMPIRQPRG
-609 PTPDKGTGFRRQN
+609 PLPEKGPGFRRPN
-622 GHQARGSDELRTN
+622 GHQPRGSDELRTN

>member
-1 MYHDAARSPGSQRH
+1 M
-15 QQPLHRQPSRQ
+15 
-26 FDAYGPMPVN
+26 
-36 PYEDQMA
+36 
-43 RYDSARLERLN
+43 
-54 PSLQNNYGY
+54 
-63 DISGSQTWNPNGF
+63 
-76 ANAQSLGGIRSA
+76 
-88 SASLKPNARGRSG
+88 
-101 LPTVCLAFFDAEG
+101 
-114 FPHYPQDTTN
+114 
-124 PLKTWLDQQ
+124 
-133 PNMPQAFSNLGPG
+133 
-146 PMQSSAMRPEASAS
+146 
-160 SADDDELIPT
+160 
-170 AIVIKNIPFAV
+170 
-181 KKEQLVQLMT
+181 
-191 ELNLPLPY
+191 
-199 AFNYHFDN
+199 
-207 GVFRGLAFANFTSAE
+207 
-222 ETATVIEVLNHFELQ
+222 
-237 GRKLRVEY
+237 
-245 KKMLPL
+245 
-251 QERERIEREKRERRG
+251 
-266 QLEEQ
+266 
-271 HRPMGG
+271 
-277 PQLHTQSSMS
+277 
-287 SLASHIP
+287 
-294 ATSPSPVSQRG
+294 
-305 QKLGGLHTR
+305 
-314 LRLLPIRP
+314 
-322 VANKNFLCSD
+322 
-332 VDLNDTQTLQY
+332 DLNDTQTLSY

-398 KVAAGAN
+398 KIAAGAN
-405 VSPPLSSIPPSGQSS
+405 VSPPTSSIPPSGQSDS
-420 ESARR
+420 GRR

-433 DFSEARNEARNE
+433 DFSEARQE

-460 FLGVLDSP
+460 FLGVMDSP

-505 SNGARI
+505 SNGTRL
-511 QYDGAPTGTSNT
+511 QYDGAPTATSNT

-572 WEQDSQHSNA
+572 WEQDSQQSNA
-582 GAIGSNRGMGVG
+582 GAIGSNRGMGMG
-594 YDGQQERMPIRQPRG
+594 YDGQQERMPVRQPRG

>member
-1 MYHDAARSPGSQRH
+1 MPTNMYEQ
-15 QQPLHRQPSRQ
+15 
-26 FDAYGPMPVN
+26 
-36 PYEDQMA
+36 DQM
-43 RYDSARLERLN
+43 RYESARLERLN

-76 ANAQSLGGIRSA
+76 ANAQTLGGIRSA
-88 SASLKPNARGRSG
+88 SASLKPNARGRAG
-101 LPTVCLAFFDAEG
+101 LPT
-114 FPHYPQDTTN
+114 
-124 PLKTWLDQQ
+124 TWLDQQ
-133 PNMPQAFSNLGPG
+133 PNIPQAFSNLGPG
-146 PMQSSAMRPEASAS
+146 PIQSSAMRPEASAS

-277 PQLHTQSSMS
+277 GPQLQTQSSMS
-287 SLASHIP
+287 SLTSHIP

-305 QKLGGLHTR
+305 QK
-314 LRLLPIRP
+314 I
-322 VANKNFLCSD
+322 D
-332 VDLNDTQTLQY
+332 VDLNDTQTLSY

-398 KVAAGAN
+398 KIAAGAN
-405 VSPPLSSIPPSGQSS
+405 VSPPTSSIPPSGQSDS
-420 ESARR
+420 GRR

-433 DFSEARNEARNE
+433 DFSEARQE
-445 AGPGAFNTLR
+445 GPGAFNTLR

-460 FLGVLDSP
+460 FLGVMDSP

-505 SNGARI
+505 SNGARL
-511 QYDGAPTGTSNT
+511 QYEGAPTATSNT

-528 AQSGSSLGMQRDDN
+528 VQSGSSLGMQRDDN

-572 WEQDSQHSNA
+572 WEQDSQQSNA
-582 GAIGSNRGMGVG
+582 GAIGSNRGMGMG
-594 YDGQQERMPIRQPRG
+594 YDGQQERMPVRQPRG

>member
-1 MYHDAARSPGSQRH
+1 MSYQQDMYHDHSARSPGSQRH

-26 FDAYGPMPVN
+26 FDAYGPMPTN
-36 PYEDQMA
+36 MYEQDQM
-43 RYDSARLERLN
+43 RYESARLERLN

-76 ANAQSLGGIRSA
+76 TNAQALGGIRSA
-88 SASLKPNARGRSG
+88 SASLKPNARGRAG
-101 LPTVCLAFFDAEG
+101 LPT
-114 FPHYPQDTTN
+114 
-124 PLKTWLDQQ
+124 TWLDQQ

-146 PMQSSAMRPEASAS
+146 PIQSSAMRPEASAS

-277 PQLHTQSSMS
+277 GPQLQTQSSMS
-287 SLASHIP
+287 SLTSHIP

-305 QKLGGLHTR
+305 QK
-314 LRLLPIRP
+314 I
-322 VANKNFLCSD
+322 D
-332 VDLNDTQTLQY
+332 VDLNDTQTLSY

-398 KVAAGAN
+398 KIAAGAN
-405 VSPPLSSIPPSGQSS
+405 VSPPTSSIPPSGQSDS
-420 ESARR
+420 GRR

-433 DFSEARNEARNE
+433 DFGEARQE

-460 FLGVLDSP
+460 FLGVMDSP

-505 SNGARI
+505 SNGARL
-511 QYDGAPTGTSNT
+511 QYEGAPTGTSNT

-528 AQSGSSLGMQRDDN
+528 VQSGSSLGMQRDDN

-572 WEQDSQHSNA
+572 WEQDSQQSNA
-582 GAIGSNRGMGVG
+582 GAIGSNRGMGMG
-594 YDGQQERMPIRQPRG
+594 YDGQQERMPVRQPRG
-609 PTPDKGTGFRRQN
+609 PTPDKGPGFRRQN
-622 GHQARGSDELRTN
+622 GHQSRGSDELRTN